1 MFQLSARPAM
11 ARAWRRDL
19 VNTDSLFLGALMLVA
34 CIGVG
39 LLVGAALHRRVH
51 AAQIADIDGDIT
63 ALRAKLREVRD
74 EAPPPA
80 SDSPAKG

>member
-1 MFQLSARPAM
+1 M
-11 ARAWRRDL
+11 
-19 VNTDSLFLGALMLVA
+19 TDSLLLGALMLAV
-34 CIGVG
+34 CIGLG
-39 LLVGAALHRRVH
+39 LLLGTALHRRVH

-74 EAPPPA
+74 EAPAAA